1 MADRTEAAVRENV
14 AAERR
19 YLESCS
25 ELSSAISTL
34 ESAVTAF
41 VGKDRGDIKVST
53 RRWTANPDR
62 PWSTHLTDC
71 RCRWLLWLA
80 GVRSNPRAARVG
92 ARGRWVQKCVTIRKL
107 NFVCGHRH
115 GVVRVSCLR
124 CVWTVVIRCS
134 LVMCCYA

>member
-1 MADRTEAAVRENV
+1 MADTAAAAVRENV

-53 RRWTANPDR
+53 RRWPANPDR
-62 PWSTHLTDC
+62 PILQIVDVGDSCGWQVFAQTRARLESE
-71 RCRWLLWLA
+71 LA
-80 GVRSNPRAARVG
+80 EGEFNSASPSG
-92 ARGRWVQKCVTIRKL
+92 
-107 NFVCGHRH
+107 
-115 GVVRVSCLR
+115 S
-124 CVWTVVIRCS
+124 
-134 LVMCCYA
+134 

>member
-53 RRWTANPDR
+53 RRWTANPDL
-62 PWSTHLTDC
+62 P
-71 RCRWLLWLA
+71 
-80 GVRSNPRAARVG
+80 
-92 ARGRWVQKCVTIRKL
+92 
-107 NFVCGHRH
+107 
-115 GVVRVSCLR
+115 
-124 CVWTVVIRCS
+124 
-134 LVMCCYA
+134 

>member
-1 MADRTEAAVRENV
+1 LIFRDIPLLFAYEDTQPFLFMADRMEATVRENV

-62 PWSTHLTDC
+62 P
-71 RCRWLLWLA
+71 
-80 GVRSNPRAARVG
+80 
-92 ARGRWVQKCVTIRKL
+92 
-107 NFVCGHRH
+107 
-115 GVVRVSCLR
+115 
-124 CVWTVVIRCS
+124 
-134 LVMCCYA
+134 